1 MASAKIGIIARVRPA
16 LPHEIDDGSVVVQNS
31 GSGGSI
37 HVYMNDGNKASKQF
51 KFTNCYGADSRQE
64 DIFNNDIEPM
74 LPFLFD
80 GITITIFAYGVTSS
94 GKTHTIQGTAEQPG
108 VIKRVVEKLCYM
120 MDSRA
125 NANISMNMQYMEIYK
140 DEVYD
145 LLVPNRE
152 LAPKLEVREFEG
164 KVLVP
169 KLSRKRISTEQEFHT
184 IYQRAS
190 NQRSVG
196 STKLNS
202 HSSRSHAILSLH
214 IDIVDPASGKTLT
227 GTVNLVDLAGSENN
241 KHTGN
246 DANRLIESS
255 AINKSL
261 STLGKVIDALN
272 RGESRI
278 PYRDSKLTRVL
289 QDALGG
295 SSMGL
300 LICNI
305 APGAKFRKDTLNTL
319 NFAAKARD
327 IENKV
332 TINER
337 ETKPLPKP
345 HFAALTLQPTAAK
358 PATTVVQAINGGATI
373 NNGSHDSRPPI
384 HHGRPSML
392 PKVPRASMLALESN
406 RHPVIKTEDTSGE
419 KRLAGRVQRPSNTAL
434 PPNLNTQVWP
444 AAEGNIQ
451 QMIQAEVAKL
461 VAPKEAENRELER
474 RVRELEEER
483 RQAREYLMEHSRTRE
498 SMVKSE
504 QPDVLPPDIAAMLA
518 SSDYANQDLI
528 ARLDNLE
535 AELRSKNNSLY
546 DELTPMQRKTTCRAY
561 LYMARQYESM
571 DDLDNA
577 LALYRKAQTYAPDN
591 DKLRDRWI
599 LFVIRVF
606 LHQLAANRILDTEY
620 KLKNKSRVVE
630 ADRSPKKKRRRR
642 SEEEEDEGEEGSDS
656 AEKGS
661 GRSKRFGNE
670 ITNQGSSPKRKR
682 LPEEGEEEYAETPQK
697 RQRGMAVAADDDD
710 DYVPRARRSKRQQ
723 AKAA

>member
-419 KRLAGRVQRPSNTAL
+419 KRLTGRVQRPSNTAL
-434 PPNLNTQVWP
+434 PPNLNTQ
-444 AAEGNIQ
+444 IQ

-483 RQAREYLMEHSRTRE
+483 RQAREYSIEHSRTRE
-498 SMVKSE
+498 SIVKSE

-591 DKLRDRWI
+591 DKLRDR
-599 LFVIRVF
+599 
-606 LHQLAANRILDTEY
+606 ILDTEY

-642 SEEEEDEGEEGSDS
+642 SEEEDEGDEGSDS

-682 LPEEGEEEYAETPQK
+682 SPEEGEEEYAETPQK

>member
-152 LAPKLEVREFEG
+152 LAPKLEVRECEG

-358 PATTVVQAINGGATI
+358 PATTVVQAINSGATI
-373 NNGSHDSRPPI
+373 NNGSHDTRPAI

-419 KRLAGRVQRPSNTAL
+419 KRLTGRVQRPSNTAL
-434 PPNLNTQVWP
+434 PPNLNTQ
-444 AAEGNIQ
+444 IQ

-483 RQAREYLMEHSRTRE
+483 RQAREYSMEHSRTRE

-591 DKLRDRWI
+591 DKLRDR
-599 LFVIRVF
+599 
-606 LHQLAANRILDTEY
+606 ILDTEY

-642 SEEEEDEGEEGSDS
+642 SEEEDEGDEGSDS

-661 GRSKRFGNE
+661 GRTKRFGNE

-682 LPEEGEEEYAETPQK
+682 SPEEGEEEYAETPQK

-710 DYVPRARRSKRQQ
+710 EYVPRARRSKRQQ
-723 AKAA
+723 VKAA

>member
-419 KRLAGRVQRPSNTAL
+419 KRLTGRVQRPSNTAL
-434 PPNLNTQVWP
+434 PPNLNTQ
-444 AAEGNIQ
+444 IQ

-483 RQAREYLMEHSRTRE
+483 RQEREYSMERSRTRE

-591 DKLRDRWI
+591 DKLRDR
-599 LFVIRVF
+599 
-606 LHQLAANRILDTEY
+606 ILDTEY
-620 KLKNKSRVVE
+620 KLKNKSRAGE
-630 ADRSPKKKRRRR
+630 AVRSPKKKRRRR
-642 SEEEEDEGEEGSDS
+642 SEEEEEGDEGDDS
-656 AEKGS
+656 ASKGSEGS

-682 LPEEGEEEYAETPQK
+682 SPEEGEEGYAETPQK

-710 DYVPRARRSKRQQ
+710 EYVPRARRSKRQQ
-723 AKAA
+723 AKAT

>member
-140 DEVYD
+140 EEVYD

-373 NNGSHDSRPPI
+373 NNGSHDSRAPI

-392 PKVPRASMLALESN
+392 PKVPRASMLTLESN

-434 PPNLNTQVWP
+434 PPNLNTQ
-444 AAEGNIQ
+444 IQ

-483 RQAREYLMEHSRTRE
+483 RQAREYSMEHSRTRE

-591 DKLRDRWI
+591 DKLRDR
-599 LFVIRVF
+599 
-606 LHQLAANRILDTEY
+606 ILDTEY

-642 SEEEEDEGEEGSDS
+642 SEEEDEGDEGSDS

-661 GRSKRFGNE
+661 GRTKRFGNE

-682 LPEEGEEEYAETPQK
+682 SPEEGEEEYAETPQK

-710 DYVPRARRSKRQQ
+710 DYVPRTRRSKRQQ

>member
-419 KRLAGRVQRPSNTAL
+419 KRLTGRVQRPSNTAL
-434 PPNLNTQVWP
+434 PPNLNTQ
-444 AAEGNIQ
+444 IQ

-483 RQAREYLMEHSRTRE
+483 RQAREYSIEHSRTRE

-591 DKLRDRWI
+591 DKLRDR
-599 LFVIRVF
+599 
-606 LHQLAANRILDTEY
+606 ILDTEY

-656 AEKGS
+656 AQKGS

-682 LPEEGEEEYAETPQK
+682 SPEEGDEEYAETPQK

-710 DYVPRARRSKRQQ
+710 EYVPRARRSKRQQ

>member
-373 NNGSHDSRPPI
+373 NNGSHDTRPAI

-419 KRLAGRVQRPSNTAL
+419 KRLTGRVQRPSNTAL
-434 PPNLNTQVWP
+434 PPNLNTQ
-444 AAEGNIQ
+444 IQ

-483 RQAREYLMEHSRTRE
+483 RQAREYSMEHSRTRE

-591 DKLRDRWI
+591 DKLRDR
-599 LFVIRVF
+599 
-606 LHQLAANRILDTEY
+606 ILDTEY

-682 LPEEGEEEYAETPQK
+682 SPEEGEEVYAETPQK

>member
-358 PATTVVQAINGGATI
+358 PATTVVQAINSGATI
-373 NNGSHDSRPPI
+373 NNGSHDTRPAI

-419 KRLAGRVQRPSNTAL
+419 KRLTGRVQRPSNTAL
-434 PPNLNTQVWP
+434 PPNLNTQ
-444 AAEGNIQ
+444 IQ

-483 RQAREYLMEHSRTRE
+483 RQAREYSMEHSRTRE

-591 DKLRDRWI
+591 DKLRDR
-599 LFVIRVF
+599 
-606 LHQLAANRILDTEY
+606 ILDTEY

-642 SEEEEDEGEEGSDS
+642 SEEEDEGDEGSDS

-661 GRSKRFGNE
+661 GRTKRFGNE

-682 LPEEGEEEYAETPQK
+682 SPEEGEEEYAETPQK

-710 DYVPRARRSKRQQ
+710 EYVPRARRSKRQQ
-723 AKAA
+723 VKAA

>member
-1 MASAKIGIIARVRPA
+1 MASSKISIIARVRPA

-51 KFTNCYGADSRQE
+51 RFTNCYGADSRQE
-64 DIFNNDIEPM
+64 DIYHNDIEPM
-74 LPFLFD
+74 LPYLFD

-108 VIKRVVEKLCYM
+108 VIKRVVESLCHM
-120 MDSRA
+120 LESRA
-125 NANISMNMQYMEIYK
+125 DANTTMNMQYMEIYK

-152 LAPKLEVREFEG
+152 LATKLEVREFEG

-169 KLSRKRISTEQEFHT
+169 KLSRKHISTEQEFHA

-214 IDIVDPASGKTLT
+214 LDMDDPALGKTLT

-345 HFAALTLQPTAAK
+345 HFAALTIQPSAPR
-358 PATTVVQAINGGATI
+358 PATTAVQAINGGGTV
-373 NNGSHDSRPPI
+373 NG
-384 HHGRPSML
+384 GRPSML
-392 PKVPRASMLALESN
+392 PKVPRASMLALEATK
-406 RHPVIKTEDTSGE
+406 HPVIKKEDMSGE
-419 KRLAGRVQRPSNTAL
+419 KRPTQRFTRPSTAGPL
-434 PPNLNTQVWP
+434 PPNLNTQ
-444 AAEGNIQ
+444 IQ

-483 RQAREYLMEHSRTRE
+483 RQEREYSMERSRTRE
-498 SMVKSE
+498 SLVKHE
-504 QPDVLPPDIAAMLA
+504 DVLPPDLAAMLA

-528 ARLDNLE
+528 SRLDKLE

-561 LYMARQYESM
+561 LYMARQYESL

-599 LFVIRVF
+599 LFF
-606 LHQLAANRILDTEY
+606 LSFMAFFMNLLPTGDLCSQRNLVLMRYFRRILDVDY
-620 KLKNKSRVVE
+620 KLKNKSRVVDT
-630 ADRSPKKKRRRR
+630 DRSPRKKQRRR
-642 SEEEEDEGEEGSDS
+642 SDEKEEGDHS
-656 AEKGS
+656 AGKGGWS
-661 GRSKRFGNE
+661 GKGFGAE
-670 ITNQGSSPKRKR
+670 ITNHGSSPKRKR
-682 LPEEGEEEYAETPQK
+682 SSDDGEDDYAETPQK
-697 RQRGMAVAADDDD
+697 RKRGMAIADADDDH
-710 DYVPRARRSKRQQ
+710 VPRTRRSKLQEV
-723 AKAA
+723 KAT